1 MPRRKSYTID
11 KERSSPR
18 HPDLSLAPSVPDN
31 RSSPHPPQPQIQ
43 PPLQPHPIHTALYP
57 GPGDIP
63 ILPQPT
69 YSETILQRPT
79 LATDPSTLPPQL
91 YSAAPS
97 SATPT
102 SRRES
107 ASSMRNASMTFE
119 NVAPTSTPTGRISK
133 AKKGKRVHACEF
145 PGCGKV
151 MSRALTWALL
161 IEIEC

>member
-11 KERSSPR
+11 KERSPPS
-18 HPDLSLAPSVPDN
+18 HPDLSIAPAVPDN
-31 RSSPHPPQPQIQ
+31 RSLPDPPPPQIHPH
-43 PPLQPHPIHTALYP
+43 LQPSLHPIHSYYP
-57 GPGDIP
+57 GPGEAT

-91 YSAAPS
+91 YTAGPS
-97 SATPT
+97 SATPS

-151 MSRALTWALL
+151 SHVQLWSF
-161 IEIEC
+161 